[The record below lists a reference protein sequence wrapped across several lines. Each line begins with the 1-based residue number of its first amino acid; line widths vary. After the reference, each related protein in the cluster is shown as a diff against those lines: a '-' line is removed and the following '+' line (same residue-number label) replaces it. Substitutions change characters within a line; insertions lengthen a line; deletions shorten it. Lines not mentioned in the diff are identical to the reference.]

1 MGNDSVSV
9 LTQQFR
15 THLKILVRSFNRKF
29 ARIVS
34 ILLAH
39 KTSGSLGA
47 LVGFVIAFLF
57 AWKFSRSPLRS
68 WKRRNN
74 IRSASTSKATLILDD
89 MEIKS
94 GNGFYSTEKVP
105 LAQMV
110 RKKLCGGRKMTC
122 QLLGVVLEEST
133 PEELQEHVTVRSSA
147 VEVLLEIGKVC
158 DIYLMETILDDDS
171 EEKVLSA
178 LEKSGLLG
186 PGGLMK
192 EKVLFCSTGNGRS
205 SFVRQ
210 LEPDWHV
217 DKDPDILSPLSRFVK
232 NVLLIAPEGSSYAS
246 KSTIFISTSLES
258 YFADGGV

>member
-1 MGNDSVSV
+1 MGNDSVSL
-9 LTQQFR
+9 LTQQFS
-15 THLKILVRSFNRKF
+15 THFKILVHRFNRRCS
-29 ARIVS
+29 RIIS

-47 LVGFVIAFLF
+47 LVGFVVAFLF
-57 AWKFSRSPLRS
+57 AWKFSRSSIRS
-68 WKRRNN
+68 WKRRKN
-74 IRSASTSKATLILDD
+74 ISSASTSEATLTLSDK
-89 MEIKS
+89 EIKF
-94 GNGFYSTEKVP
+94 GDGLCTTEKAP

-133 PEELQEHVTVRSSA
+133 PEELKEHVTVRSSA

-158 DIYLMETILDDDS
+158 DIYLMEMILDDDS

-192 EKVLFCSTGNGRS
+192 EKVLFCSTGNGRL

-210 LEPDWHV
+210 LEPDWHI
-217 DKDPDILSPLSRFVK
+217 DKDPDILSSLSRFVK
-232 NVLLIAPEGSSYAS
+232 NVLLVAPTGSSYTS
-246 KSTIFISTSLES
+246 RSPILTSMSLES
-258 YFADGGV
+258 YFTNNGV

>member
-1 MGNDSVSV
+1 MGNDSVSL
-9 LTQQFR
+9 LTQQFK
-15 THLKILVRSFNRKF
+15 TQFKILVKNFNRKF
-29 ARIVS
+29 SRLIS
-34 ILLAH
+34 ILVAH

-47 LVGFVIAFLF
+47 LVGFIIAFLF
-57 AWKFSRSPLRS
+57 TWKFSRSSISS
-68 WKRRNN
+68 WKRRTN
-74 IRSASTSKATLILDD
+74 ICSASTSESTLTSNGK
-89 MEIKS
+89 EIIS
-94 GNGFYSTEKVP
+94 GDGLCTTETVP
-105 LAQMV
+105 LAQLI

-133 PEELQEHVTVRSSA
+133 PEELQEHASVRSSA

-158 DIYLMETILDDDS
+158 DVYLMETILDDDS

-205 SFVRQ
+205 SFVRL
-210 LEPDWHV
+210 LEPDWHI

-232 NVLLIAPEGSSYAS
+232 NVLLVAPAGYSYTSRSSIL
-246 KSTIFISTSLES
+246 TSTSLES
-258 YFADGGV
+258 YFTNDGV

>member
-1 MGNDSVSV
+1 MGSDSVSL
-9 LTQQFR
+9 LTPQFN
-15 THLKILVRSFNRKF
+15 THLKILVKSFNRKF
-29 ARIVS
+29 SRFIS
-34 ILLAH
+34 ILAAH

-47 LVGFVIAFLF
+47 LVGFIIAFLF
-57 AWKFSRSPLRS
+57 ARKFLRSPIRL
-68 WKRRNN
+68 WKRQKHIN
-74 IRSASTSKATLILDD
+74 SESTGEATLTLDD
-89 MEIKS
+89 KEIKS
-94 GNGFYSTEKVP
+94 GDGLYTTEKVP
-105 LAQMV
+105 LAQLV

-158 DIYLMETILDDDS
+158 DVYLMETILDDDS
-171 EEKVLSA
+171 EENVLSA

-210 LEPDWHV
+210 LEPDWHI

-232 NVLLIAPEGSSYAS
+232 NVLLVAPTGSSYS
-246 KSTIFISTSLES
+246 SRSSIFTSTSLEA
-258 YFADGGV
+258 YFTNEGV

>member
-1 MGNDSVSV
+1 MGNDSVSL
-9 LTQQFR
+9 LTQQFS
-15 THLKILVRSFNRKF
+15 THLKILVKSFNRKF
-29 ARIVS
+29 ARILS
-34 ILLAH
+34 ILVAH

-57 AWKFSRSPLRS
+57 ARKFSRSPIRS
-68 WKRRNN
+68 WKRRKN
-74 IRSASTSKATLILDD
+74 INSSSTSKATLTLDD
-89 MEIKS
+89 KEIKS
-94 GNGFYSTEKVP
+94 GDGLCTTEKVP
-105 LAQMV
+105 LAQLV

-158 DIYLMETILDDDS
+158 DVYLMETILDDDS

-210 LEPDWHV
+210 LEPDWHI

-232 NVLLIAPEGSSYAS
+232 NVLLVAPARSSYS
-246 KSTIFISTSLES
+246 SRSSIFTSTSLES
-258 YFADGGV
+258 YFTNDGV